1 MNMAARWNGDDAAWQ
16 ETATVTSVEGAEYVV
31 ESASGAR
38 RAKRAAGCLLV
49 PARGD
54 VVLTASS
61 QRGVWVLT
69 VLERD
74 EREEA
79 RLRVEGDVRVE
90 LPSGSLAVSA
100 REGVELASG
109 GAMAMVA
116 PAVSVHAPEGTL
128 SIERLSLLGG
138 AVEVDVAKVRVA
150 AGAIDQTVERVTQR
164 VKRVMRFVEDFEELR
179 AGRIDYVAKTLL
191 SLHGRGSA
199 VTADELVKVDAA
211 QVHVG

>member
-1 MNMAARWNGDDAAWQ
+1 MNMAAKWNGDDVAWQ
-16 ETATVTSVEGAEYVV
+16 ETASVTSVEGAEYVV
-31 ESASGAR
+31 ESASGVR
-38 RAKRAAGCLLV
+38 RARRAAGCLLV
-49 PARGD
+49 PAAGD
-54 VVLTASS
+54 TVLVASS
-61 QRGVWVLT
+61 QRGAWVLT

-74 EREEA
+74 EGAEG

-90 LPSGSLAVSA
+90 VPSGRLAVSA
-100 REGVELASG
+100 REGVEVASG
-109 GAMAMVA
+109 AAVTMVA
-116 PAVSVHAPEGTL
+116 PAVAVHAPEGTL

-138 AVEVDVAKVRVA
+138 AVDVDVAKVRVA

-164 VKRVMRFVEDFEELR
+164 VKRALRFVEDFEELR

-191 SLHGRGSA
+191 SMHGRGAS